1 MLDGAGTSQ
10 GRRMFN
16 DLRRSVAVTWFDW
29 QCRGILRTPPLRLR
43 PAPIRIVSMVRTEHL
58 RMYLLSIKSFYRH
71 LPGGRVTVMD
81 DGSLTAT
88 DKALLARHVEG
99 LEVVRLEDIRTD
111 PCPRGGCWER
121 LLYILDRSAG
131 SYVVQLDSDIL
142 TSGPVPEVRA
152 AIEGNTA
159 FTLNSGR
166 GMGITSLEEAA
177 ALVAQR
183 DPKPLQ
189 TRIEQ
194 MLPQLPPEAGGRRY
208 VRGSA
213 GFAGFPHGLYA
224 RAAAEAYS
232 GAMQRLLGARWL
244 EWGTEQTASN
254 YLVANAPG
262 GVVLPWPRYA
272 CFDQSVD
279 PAEADLLHF
288 VGSWRFD
295 RGAYAAKARQVIAE
309 LGAG

>member
-1 MLDGAGTSQ
+1 
-10 GRRMFN
+10 MFN
-16 DLRRSVAVTWFDW
+16 DLRRTLAVKRFDW

-43 PAPIRIVSMVRTEHL
+43 TAPIRVVSMVRTEHL

-71 LPGGRVTVMD
+71 LPGGQVIVMD

-88 DKALLARHVEG
+88 DKALLAQHVEG
-99 LEVVRLEDIRTD
+99 LEIMRLDSIRTD

-121 LLYILDRSAG
+121 LLYILDLSAD

-142 TSGPVPEVRA
+142 TSGPIPEVMSA
-152 AIEGNTA
+152 VAGNTA
-159 FTLNSGR
+159 FTLNSGQ
-166 GMGITSLEEAA
+166 GMGIVSLEEAA
-177 ALVAQR
+177 ALVAQL
-183 DPKPLQ
+183 DPKYLQ

-194 MLPQLPPEAGGRRY
+194 ALPQLPPDAGGRRY

-213 GFAGFPHGLYA
+213 GFAGFPRGLYT
-224 RAAAEAYS
+224 RAAAVAYS
-232 GAMQRLLGARWL
+232 NAMQGLLGARWSD
-244 EWGTEQTASN
+244 WGTEQTASN

-272 CFDQSVD
+272 CFDESVD
-279 PAEADLLHF
+279 PAKADLLHF

-295 RGAYAAKARQVIAE
+295 RGAYAAKARRVIAE
-309 LGAG
+309 LAAG